1 MEESD
6 HIRLQRL
13 SQICFRMGV
22 VSLFL
27 LALVFPLGRFFVFT
41 ALALI
46 TLFFGLWLYYR
57 RLTRDPEE
65 NLYNELRNIPN
76 VRPSRPAVSPR
87 FRTAVLAVLFT
98 LFSFALVI
106 VAIVWGN
113 NSRSTPAEEWLGTG
127 TWHSNNSAYD
137 SAIFYF
143 DKVLEVEP
151 GNTPALYN
159 KGLSLYN
166 LGKYQEATLPLEE
179 AIKTDPGYSQ
189 AMLLLGDCHY
199 NAVNYP
205 PALEWYTKAYEL
217 GERSAN
223 LSHLLAFLHDNKGES
238 DPAIAFYKET
248 LSMDSS
254 RVDIYER
261 LAVLE
266 PANATEY
273 TRLAGRWKSQ

>member
-1 MEESD
+1 M
-6 HIRLQRL
+6 
-13 SQICFRMGV
+13 
-22 VSLFL
+22 
-27 LALVFPLGRFFVFT
+27 
-41 ALALI
+41 
-46 TLFFGLWLYYR
+46 
-57 RLTRDPEE
+57 
-65 NLYNELRNIPN
+65 
-76 VRPSRPAVSPR
+76 
-87 FRTAVLAVLFT
+87 
-98 LFSFALVI
+98 LVI

-113 NSRSTPAEEWLGTG
+113 NSRITPAEEWLGTG

-151 GNTPALYN
+151 GNTLALYN

-166 LGKYQEATLPLEE
+166 LGKYQEATFPLEE
-179 AIKTDPGYSQ
+179 AIKTQPGYSQ

-199 NAVNYP
+199 NAVNYS
-205 PALEWYTKAYEL
+205 PALDWYTRAYEL

-223 LSHLLAFLHDNKGES
+223 LSHLLAFLHDNNGQTDS
-238 DPAIAFYKET
+238 AIAFYKET

-261 LAVLE
+261 LAVLD
-266 PANATEY
+266 PVNAGEY